1 MIDDWRHARTPQG
14 LDKRD
19 RLATGESS
27 APAVGGGGVGGG
39 SNVVL
44 GHLQSL
50 ANSSSSNCG
59 SGGVNSGGGGG
70 GGTDHTMVA
79 EIEEMVDR
87 QASKNLKRQNIPTG
101 HLVDLR
107 ILMGCCGR
115 TLS

>member
-1 MIDDWRHARTPQG
+1 MPNPFADHG
-14 LDKRD
+14 LTCNPLFRSRIKDFN
-19 RLATGESS
+19 
-27 APAVGGGGVGGG
+27 AVGGGGVGGG

-70 GGTDHTMVA
+70 GGGTDHTMVA

-87 QASKNLKRQNIPTG
+87 QASKN
-101 HLVDLR
+101 
-107 ILMGCCGR
+107 
-115 TLS
+115 